1 MSHKVELIDRRR
13 NFVDFSEESNMKHRR
28 TNISELSKSGQV
40 ENEKRVRREIANH
53 NERRRMQSINA
64 GFEHLR
70 GLLPPTQDGEK
81 LSKASI
87 LQQTA
92 KLITSLHAKI
102 SALEQELE
110 IYRRSGLPPS
120 SVLADITEEVA
131 TGFPRKRRADD
142 QSKSPDS
149 LRLGKSDVET
159 SILDLDDGNVS
170 GRSSD
175 CYDGNFGCS
184 PSSITRLSQFP
195 PVSNP
200 ESSVNANPRLEHLVM
215 AIEQIEGPP
224 GNASSQLIEKPISR
238 IDPYVYAPQAQT
250 VYYKFSDPVIETRP
264 SFTYS
269 LNSSDFVHSKQSIN
283 SFAEEFVLTSPQS
296 NLTPTIVSACEDK
309 SVKDVS
315 TDVYHPVAKMLHRPI
330 PHKYLHRPQ
339 VVVNNSH

>member
-1 MSHKVELIDRRR
+1 M
-13 NFVDFSEESNMKHRR
+13 
-28 TNISELSKSGQV
+28 
-40 ENEKRVRREIANH
+40 
-53 NERRRMQSINA
+53 
-64 GFEHLR
+64 
-70 GLLPPTQDGEK
+70 
-81 LSKASI
+81 
-87 LQQTA
+87 
-92 KLITSLHAKI
+92 HAKI

-142 QSKSPDS
+142 QSKLFYLLIYFYLGKSPDS

-269 LNSSDFVHSKQSIN
+269 LNSSDFVHSKQGIN
-283 SFAEEFVLTSPQS
+283 SFAEEFVLTSPPS

-309 SVKDVS
+309 SVKDMS

>member
-1 MSHKVELIDRRR
+1 MSHKVELVDRRR

-64 GFEHLR
+64 GFENLR

-92 KLITSLHAKI
+92 KLITNLHGRI

-110 IYRRSGLPPS
+110 LYRRSGLPPS

-149 LRLGKSDVET
+149 LKLGKSDVET

-184 PSSITRLSQFP
+184 PSSITRLSLFP
-195 PVSNP
+195 HVSTP
-200 ESSVNANPRLEHLVM
+200 ESSVSANPRLEHLVM

-224 GNASSQLIEKPISR
+224 GNASSQLIEKPIPR
-238 IDPYVYAPQAQT
+238 IDPYVYPPQAQT
-250 VYYKFSDPVIETRP
+250 VYYKFSDPVIESRP
-264 SFTYS
+264 SFTYG
-269 LNSSDFVHSKQSIN
+269 LNSSDFVHAKQGIN
-283 SFAEEFVLTSPQS
+283 SFAEEFVLTSPPS
-296 NLTPTIVSACEDK
+296 ALTPAIVSACEDK
-309 SVKDVS
+309 SVKDMS
-315 TDVYHPVAKMLHRPI
+315 ADVYHPVAKMLHRPI